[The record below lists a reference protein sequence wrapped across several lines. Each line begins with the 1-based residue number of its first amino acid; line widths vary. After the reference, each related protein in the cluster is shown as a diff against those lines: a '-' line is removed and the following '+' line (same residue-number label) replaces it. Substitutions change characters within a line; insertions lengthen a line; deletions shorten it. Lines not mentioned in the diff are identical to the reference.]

1 MGDITQIFEQMQ
13 PGDEG
18 VLDRLLPVIYEE
30 LRRLARGK
38 LFREGPD
45 QTLQTTALV
54 HEAYLRLV
62 GSAQEWE
69 GKAHFFAAAG
79 EAMRR
84 ILVDR
89 ARAKQQVK
97 RGGLLER
104 TDLDQTLAHV
114 EPPSAEVL
122 ALHESLDLFAE
133 KFPARADLVK
143 LRYFAGFTTR
153 EAAEAL
159 EITTRTAERYW
170 AFARAWL
177 FREMQE

>member
-18 VLDRLLPVIYEE
+18 ALDRLLPVIYEE

-45 QTLQTTALV
+45 QTLQSTALV

-62 GSAQEWE
+62 VSTQEWK

-89 ARAKQQVK
+89 ARAIQQVN
-97 RGGLLER
+97 RGGLLEL
-104 TDLDQTLAHV
+104 TELDQTLAH
-114 EPPSAEVL
+114 L
-122 ALHESLDLFAE
+122 
-133 KFPARADLVK
+133 
-143 LRYFAGFTTR
+143 
-153 EAAEAL
+153 
-159 EITTRTAERYW
+159 
-170 AFARAWL
+170 
-177 FREMQE
+177 